1 MTLEDWVTKGEKIMH
16 QLREDKIMSKENTD
30 EFIEIIKALDQIGH
44 VVLEI
49 AYEAEDYRQ
58 RPLIKITVGVR

>member
-16 QLREDKIMSKENTD
+16 QLRKDKIMSKENTD
-30 EFIEIIKALDQIGH
+30 EFIEIIKALDQIGN

-58 RPLIKITVGVR
+58 RPLIKITVGAR